1 MSCDLSFIIEERF
14 ADIFGLLDRHRIRTN
29 LIHNSAVNLS
39 LCIDRSWRLDEA
51 VAELR
56 AEGYDVM
63 CIEDMEL
70 LTIRGYEEAM
80 LARFVEQ
87 PNVYISQRTQTT
99 LRIVR
104 KKQ

>member
-1 MSCDLSFIIEERF
+1 
-14 ADIFGLLDRHRIRTN
+14 
-29 LIHNSAVNLS
+29 
-39 LCIDRSWRLDEA
+39 
-51 VAELR
+51 
-56 AEGYDVM
+56 
-63 CIEDMEL
+63 MEL

>member
-1 MSCDLSFIIEERF
+1 MAEIF
-14 ADIFGLLDRHRIRTN
+14 AIMEKRRAKVHLVQ
-29 LIHNSAVNLS
+29 NSAIS
-39 LCIDRSWRLDEA
+39 MALCIDSSRYLTEIVDDLHERGFE
-51 VAELR
+51 VK
-56 AEGYDVM
+56 YNT
-63 CIEDMEL
+63 DMEL